1 MKTANNNIY
10 MKKYI
15 LITISVLISI
25 SAFSQNLNYDE
36 VENYQKV
43 TEFSSYTSS
52 TGLVFNVGE
61 EITIGKPSA
70 SNGTFQFVT
79 LIAALQAID
88 LPGRYA
94 GVSYEIVKVLA
105 SGKLE
110 GRRAV
115 LKCKAPL
122 GSHIDISIES
132 AIKSG
137 EVVTDYKTSE
147 QAIEELKKAKE
158 KLELELIS
166 QEEYDE
172 LKNNLAK
179 YIE

>member
-1 MKTANNNIY
+1 M
-10 MKKYI
+10 
-15 LITISVLISI
+15 
-25 SAFSQNLNYDE
+25 
-36 VENYQKV
+36 
-43 TEFSSYTSS
+43 
-52 TGLVFNVGE
+52 
-61 EITIGKPSA
+61 
-70 SNGTFQFVT
+70 T

-94 GVSYEIVKVLA
+94 GVSYEIQKVLA
-105 SGKLE
+105 TGKLE

-115 LKCKAPL
+115 IRCKAPL

-137 EVVTDYKTSE
+137 EIVTEYKTSE

-158 KLELELIS
+158 KLDLGLIS
-166 QEEYDE
+166 QDEYDE

>member
-1 MKTANNNIY
+1 

-15 LITISVLISI
+15 LVTIFSLISI
-25 SAFSQNLNYDE
+25 SSFSQNLNYNE
-36 VENYQKV
+36 VENYQKS

-52 TGLVFNVGE
+52 TGIVFNVGDK
-61 EITIGKPSA
+61 ITLGKPSS
-70 SNGTFQFVT
+70 SNGTFQYATQFLAWESADV
-79 LIAALQAID
+79 
-88 LPGRYA
+88 PSRYA

-105 SGKLE
+105 TGKLE

-115 LKCKAPL
+115 IRCKAPL

-137 EVVTDYKTSE
+137 EVVSDYKTSD

-158 KLELELIS
+158 KLDLDLIS